1 MNAEELTR
9 AVELPASSVGVRFE
23 QGLVSEIVAEMAGQ
37 PTALPLLQHALT
49 ELFDQRTDDLI
60 TFAAHRHGGGVS
72 AALGR
77 RADEIYLEMD
87 EDQRTRARDVFLR
100 LVTLGEDSSDTRRRV
115 LVSELADAVGGEPTA
130 VLDAFGRNRLLT
142 FDRDPVAR
150 TPTVEIAH
158 EALLTEWGR
167 LRHWIADA
175 RLDVQA
181 QRRLAVAATEWAERG
196 EDPDFLLAG
205 GRLQRYDGWTVDP
218 PVRLT
223 SGERRYLVAAEDAA
237 RAGEVAERRRVRR
250 LRRLVAGVS
259 VALVIAVIAGAI
271 ALVQRRSAN
280 AAADRA
286 ELANLV
292 SRSAAVG
299 DDDPELALLLALEAY
314 RRSASP
320 ETEQAV
326 LAALGDASI
335 ATRIASL
342 DPLPDECVG
351 FSTIHPVY
359 DGMLEFATVGGR
371 MLQHDPLI
379 GEVTDLGPPPGPC
392 AVGAS
397 LNGITAAVAPD
408 LMRGWFGSGFGLEMD
423 FDRPTRPEW
432 ITEDRVVLRSGLFE
446 DELDEVTIHDIATGE
461 QLAEPIVGE
470 IWMDLTYDP
479 AARLFAVSFV
489 NRGGPEGEGQLFVV
503 DAVTG
508 EQAANLVTPSPATS
522 LAFDEA
528 SGHLVAGFPGGRFLT
543 VEPSTGAILADVVA
557 EQPVAPLD
565 IEAGPDGM
573 LTVVSAGGI
582 DLVDRQ
588 TGATEHHVDLDDAV
602 AAAVRPDGLIV
613 TIGPDGRIDIHDIE
627 ASAVVRREWI
637 ADPVGWIAFHD
648 GRAAILDPAA
658 RTAEVVDL
666 TSGDRF
672 AVALVDAD
680 GQALEALV
688 AYPEPDGVWAVTLG
702 HELVRWRNGAVVERI
717 ALGSGADVD
726 GIRLGRTVP
735 ATRFGDRLAV
745 LGRRPDGA
753 TETTLV
759 ELRDDAVLAVI
770 ETPDAF
776 TVLPSA
782 DGGVHAVHAD
792 GLLVSYDVDGV
803 ATDEIATGQADPFVA
818 ALDPSGRRLALGSE
832 DGGARVVDLAD
843 STVETISATDRVTD
857 VGFGPDGRLLAIKTL
872 DGSIRLWDTD
882 RSAVAGVVWPGG
894 LQFTGEPGWYDST
907 TDSLWMAASGR
918 LIEIPLDPQRWVDRA
933 CEIVGRDLTP
943 DEWDRYVAGDRPLRS
958 ACA

>member
-1 MNAEELTR
+1 AQAARPEDRYAEVDSFVRAFDEAFGERLPASLTGPISNPYRGLQAFTESDAGHFFGRERLVERLLARVGESGARGRFVVVVGPSGSGKSSVVRAGLVPALRRGAAPGSERWFVVKMTPGRRPFDALQEALLTIAVEPPHDLRGRLEAGISEVVRAVTADPDTPVVLVIDQLEELFTHAPPADAAAFLDALSAAARHPHRTLKVIATLRADFYDHPLRHRDFGELLRLGTEVIVPMNAEELTR

-237 RAGEVAERRRVRR
+237 RAGDAAERRRVRR

-489 NRGGPEGEGQLFVV
+489 NRGWPEGEGQLFVV

-508 EQAANLVTPSPATS
+508 EQTANLVTPRPATS

-565 IEAGPDGM
+565 IEAGP
-573 LTVVSAGGI
+573 
-582 DLVDRQ
+582 
-588 TGATEHHVDLDDAV
+588 
-602 AAAVRPDGLIV
+602 
-613 TIGPDGRIDIHDIE
+613 
-627 ASAVVRREWI
+627 
-637 ADPVGWIAFHD
+637 
-648 GRAAILDPAA
+648 
-658 RTAEVVDL
+658 
-666 TSGDRF
+666 
-672 AVALVDAD
+672 
-680 GQALEALV
+680 
-688 AYPEPDGVWAVTLG
+688 
-702 HELVRWRNGAVVERI
+702 
-717 ALGSGADVD
+717 
-726 GIRLGRTVP
+726 
-735 ATRFGDRLAV
+735 
-745 LGRRPDGA
+745 
-753 TETTLV
+753 
-759 ELRDDAVLAVI
+759 
-770 ETPDAF
+770 
-776 TVLPSA
+776 
-782 DGGVHAVHAD
+782 
-792 GLLVSYDVDGV
+792 
-803 ATDEIATGQADPFVA
+803 
-818 ALDPSGRRLALGSE
+818 
-832 DGGARVVDLAD
+832 
-843 STVETISATDRVTD
+843 
-857 VGFGPDGRLLAIKTL
+857 
-872 DGSIRLWDTD
+872 
-882 RSAVAGVVWPGG
+882 
-894 LQFTGEPGWYDST
+894 
-907 TDSLWMAASGR
+907 
-918 LIEIPLDPQRWVDRA
+918 
-933 CEIVGRDLTP
+933 
-943 DEWDRYVAGDRPLRS
+943 
-958 ACA
+958 